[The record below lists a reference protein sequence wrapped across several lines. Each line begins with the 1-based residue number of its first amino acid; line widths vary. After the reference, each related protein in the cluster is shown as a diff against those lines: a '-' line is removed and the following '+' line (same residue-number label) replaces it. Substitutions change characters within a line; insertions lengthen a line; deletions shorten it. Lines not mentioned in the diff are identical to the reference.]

1 MTPNIFDSTDYR
13 QFLKDLYLSHKEKDR
28 RYSYRK
34 FAQEFGFKPSNF
46 LHLVVAG
53 KRSLSLEAVKKI
65 QNNLNLSAQAKKYFY
80 HLVQFN
86 QTKNS
91 EEKNTAYEEMQRI
104 LGKRRTT
111 LKPEQHHLFSRWFLP
126 VLKEVVTMK
135 GFVSNL
141 NWISKKIRPRVSED
155 LIKQGLE
162 ILERLKIVE
171 YKNGQWKQL
180 CEHVSTENDITS
192 EEVSRYHAN
201 VLDQAKKALKYPLQ
215 DRDISAMTM
224 GLSKSQFAALKQR
237 MVDFKN
243 EIQQELQS
251 APQENE
257 MVAQLNIQL
266 YPVTE

>member
-13 QFLKDLYLSHKEKDR
+13 QCLKDLYRSRKEKDR
-28 RYSYRK
+28 TYSYRK
-34 FAQEFGFKPSNF
+34 FAQDLGFKPSNF

-53 KRSLSLEAVKKI
+53 KRNLSLKAIKNI
-65 QNNLNLSAQAKKYFY
+65 QDNVSWSAQTKKYFY
-80 HLVQFN
+80 YLVQFN
-86 QTKNS
+86 QTKDS
-91 EEKNTAYEEMQRI
+91 EEKNAAYEEMQRV
-104 LGKRRTT
+104 LGRRRTT
-111 LKPEQHHLFSRWFLP
+111 LKPEQHHLFSHWFLP

-162 ILERLKIVE
+162 ILEKLKIVE

-192 EEVSRYHAN
+192 EDVTRYHID
-201 VLDQAKKALKYPLQ
+201 VLDNAKKALKYPLP
-215 DRDISAMTM
+215 DRDISAMTL

-243 EIQQELQS
+243 EIQQDLQS